1 MARPAGRKI
10 YAHAKLRRLRRERGM
25 NQVELARALGLSTSY
40 LNQIEHSRRPLT
52 APVLL
57 RIAEVFGVDP
67 EFFSEADEER
77 LATDLRAAL
86 GDEACGT
93 QVPLEEAADVAR
105 DHPEVARA
113 LVALHH
119 RYRDAAERVVALA
132 PPQDGASLLT
142 AEPHDEVRDFFYAH
156 HNHFGALDAVA
167 ERTAADLGT
176 GSAGRTAEALKERL
190 AARHGITVVVTDT
203 ERAADARRFD
213 PGSGLLLLSPWL
225 SEAQRAFQL
234 ATQLALLEHGSLLDT
249 LVAGGELASE
259 QAAGLASEQAVGLA
273 RIGLANYFAGALLMP
288 YTAFHRRRR
297 GAALRHRA
305 APATASASASRP
317 SATGFHPPAARAR
330 GVPFSFVRVDRAG
343 NISKRQSA
351 TDFHFSRAGGTC
363 PLWNVYEAFS
373 APGRILTQVAEMP
386 DGKSYFW
393 VARTVTRGGFGH
405 RAPRADFAVGLGCEL
420 RHAHRLVYS
429 DGLDLDDPGRSPP
442 SGSAAASANGRTAPS
457 GPGPRPGAGWPSTP
471 TGAPM
476 CRTRWSPTAGPHRPR
491 GSAVGELRRPLLDEA
506 PSCPPSGRRW
516 RTPRGTAGVRSGRPR
531 RASSRRPGST
541 ASLAIIATGFD
552 IPATVS
558 ATASASVSRSVGRDD
573 PGHQPGPLGLLGVH
587 DAAGEAQVHRLGLAD
602 RAGQPLGAAD
612 AGDHPELDLG
622 LAEDGGIRG
631 DHDVAQHRQL
641 AAAARGRSRRR
652 RRSVGVRSWP
662 SRSQAGEPVG

>member
-1 MARPAGRKI
+1 MGRPAGRKI

-132 PPQDGASLLT
+132 PPHDGESLLT

-156 HNHFGALDAVA
+156 HNHFGALDTVA
-167 ERTAADLGT
+167 ERTATDLGR
-176 GSAGRTAEALKERL
+176 GSAGRAADALKDRL
-190 AARHGITVVVTDT
+190 AARHGITAVTADR
-203 ERAADARRFD
+203 ERATDARRFD
-213 PGSGLLLLSPWL
+213 PHSALLMLSPWL

-249 LVAGGELASE
+249 LVADGELASE
-259 QAAGLASEQAVGLA
+259 QAAGLA

-288 YTAFHRRRR
+288 YTAFHR
-297 GAALRHRA
+297 AAEELRYDVELLQARFGVGFETVCHRLS
-305 APATASASASRP
+305 TLQR
-317 SATGFHPPAARAR
+317 TGDR
-330 GVPFSFVRVDRAG
+330 GVPFSFLRVDRAG

-351 TDFHFSRAGGTC
+351 SDFHFSRLGGTC
-363 PLWNVYEAFS
+363 PLWTVYEAFS

-386 DGKSYFW
+386 DGKRYFW

-405 RAPRADFAVGLGCEL
+405 RAPRADFAVALGCEL
-420 RHAHRLVYS
+420 RHAHRLVYAE
-429 DGLDLDDPGRSPP
+429 GLALEDPRSATPIGLGCRICERQDCAQRARPPAGGRLAVDPDR
-442 SGSAAASANGRTAPS
+442 RTHVPYPVEAD
-457 GPGPRPGAGWPSTP
+457 GPRDD
-471 TGAPM
+471 
-476 CRTRWSPTAGPHRPR
+476 
-491 GSAVGELRRPLLDEA
+491 L
-506 PSCPPSGRRW
+506 SG
-516 RTPRGTAGVRSGRPR
+516 G
-531 RASSRRPGST
+531 
-541 ASLAIIATGFD
+541 
-552 IPATVS
+552 
-558 ATASASVSRSVGRDD
+558 
-573 PGHQPGPLGLLGVH
+573 
-587 DAAGEAQVHRLGLAD
+587 
-602 RAGQPLGAAD
+602 
-612 AGDHPELDLG
+612 
-622 LAEDGGIRG
+622 
-631 DHDVAQHRQL
+631 
-641 AAAARGRSRRR
+641 
-652 RRSVGVRSWP
+652 
-662 SRSQAGEPVG
+662 

>member
-132 PPQDGASLLT
+132 PPQDGEALLT

-156 HNHFGALDAVA
+156 HNHFDALDAVA

-176 GSAGRTAEALKERL
+176 GSAGRTADALKERL
-190 AARHGITVVVTDT
+190 AARHGITVVVTDP

-259 QAAGLASEQAVGLA
+259 QAAGLA

-288 YTAFHRRRR
+288 YTAFHR
-297 GAALRHRA
+297 AAEELRYDIELLQARFGVGFETVCHRLS
-305 APATASASASRP
+305 TLQR
-317 SATGFHPPAARAR
+317 TGDR
-330 GVPFSFVRVDRAG
+330 GVPFSFLRVDRAG

-351 TDFHFSRAGGTC
+351 SDFHFSRLGGTC
-363 PLWNVYEAFS
+363 PLWTVYEAFS

-386 DGKSYFW
+386 DGKRYFW

-405 RAPRADFAVGLGCEL
+405 RAPRADFAVALGCEL
-420 RHAHRLVYS
+420 RHAHRLVYAE
-429 DGLDLDDPGRSPP
+429 GLALDDPRSVTPIGLGCRICERQDCAQRARPPAGGRLAVDPDRRAHVP
-442 SGSAAASANGRTAPS
+442 YPVVADGRTTPPPGIS
-457 GPGPRPGAGWPSTP
+457 GG
-471 TGAPM
+471 
-476 CRTRWSPTAGPHRPR
+476 
-491 GSAVGELRRPLLDEA
+491 
-506 PSCPPSGRRW
+506 
-516 RTPRGTAGVRSGRPR
+516 
-531 RASSRRPGST
+531 
-541 ASLAIIATGFD
+541 
-552 IPATVS
+552 
-558 ATASASVSRSVGRDD
+558 
-573 PGHQPGPLGLLGVH
+573 
-587 DAAGEAQVHRLGLAD
+587 
-602 RAGQPLGAAD
+602 
-612 AGDHPELDLG
+612 
-622 LAEDGGIRG
+622 
-631 DHDVAQHRQL
+631 
-641 AAAARGRSRRR
+641 
-652 RRSVGVRSWP
+652 
-662 SRSQAGEPVG
+662 